1 MEQLLTVD
9 VSRCKQDG
17 MCVAECPSGCLEA
30 DADGRPVAADPSVC
44 NGCGHCVA
52 ICPQDALTH
61 SRVDA
66 AGLRPTWRDIPA
78 PEAVDGMLL
87 GRRSTRVW
95 SNRLVTRDVAE
106 ELLNVARY
114 APTAVN
120 TQQVGWIVTV
130 SPEKVH
136 ELAGVIADF
145 FIKSNGHPKYAALW
159 NKGQDT
165 FLRSAPSLAVAYAAA
180 DSIWG
185 HADCAIALTFME
197 IAAVSRGLGTCWA
210 GLLTAAATH
219 SETVRQALGVPEGQ
233 AVRGGLMLGYPKVR
247 YPKVPPRNPARVS
260 WL

>member
-1 MEQLLTVD
+1 MEQLITVD
-9 VSRCKQDG
+9 VSRCKNDG
-17 MCVAECPSGCLEA
+17 MCVAECPSGCLES
-30 DADGRPVAADPSVC
+30 DADGRPVAADPAVC

-52 ICPQDALTH
+52 VCPQDALTH

-66 AGLRPTWRDIPA
+66 AGLRPAWRDIPA
-78 PEAVDGMLL
+78 PEAVDGMLF

-95 SNRLVTRDVAE
+95 SNRPVTREVAE
-106 ELLNVARY
+106 ELLEVARY

-130 SPEKVH
+130 LPEKVR
-136 ELAGVIADF
+136 ELAEVIAAF
-145 FIKSNGHPKYAALW
+145 FIESKAHPKYAALW
-159 NKGQDT
+159 AKGQDA
-165 FLRSAPSLAVAYAAA
+165 FLRSAPALAVAHAPA

-219 SETVRQALGVPEGQ
+219 SEPVRQALGLPEGR

-247 YPKVPPRNPARVS
+247 YTKVPPRNPALVA